1 MKSESASS
9 TGNTPGERPPWFP
22 YQNQYHKEHSERAMA
37 EISNRPLRSQKEA
50 YAQYDRL
57 KAAAEKA
64 GRRSARRSTVQS
76 KETKNENAVK
86 SPGGNVNVFD
96 PVAYQTGIK
105 D

>member
-1 MKSESASS
+1 
-9 TGNTPGERPPWFP
+9 
-22 YQNQYHKEHSERAMA
+22 MA

-57 KAAAEKA
+57 KAAAERA
-64 GRRSARRSTVQS
+64 GRRSARRSTMQS
-76 KETKNENAVK
+76 KETKDGVWLEDVHNENAVK